1 MPWSQNTIFSFRTHT
16 VLFTSNTFSSTS
28 LTMKV
33 FQIFTL
39 AALTCYA
46 VADIVVDNEILDP
59 KAIYDFITSDDSA
72 EDWKSTNTKKYYCTY
87 RNLWT
92 KIDHPNEYPQF
103 ARLSDFILYSSTTG
117 FLPWLIG
124 RQTTVGVET
133 LAEVSSSFHSSSNQS
148 INRLS
153 KASSLHI
160 LPTVHSHS
168 SSWSILL
175 PPFIARLGSME
186 NSSMNYE
193 EREPKFMTN
202 VQRMPILSIK

>member
-1 MPWSQNTIFSFRTHT
+1 
-16 VLFTSNTFSSTS
+16 
-28 LTMKV
+28 MKV

-168 SSWSILL
+168 SSWSIPL
-175 PPFIARLGSME
+175 PPFITRLGSME